1 MESFGRLSGVFWA
14 VCVGVVGL
22 YLFFL
27 ALGAYSVGELIAV
40 TIAIGVLMVLLVIH
54 FTRVRRHIEDDLE
67 LRRKVNAF
75 RETRGF

>member
-1 MESFGRLSGVFWA
+1 VESIGRLSGVFWA

-22 YLFFL
+22 YVFFL
-27 ALGAYSVGELIAV
+27 ALGAYSVGELVVV
-40 TIAIGVLMVLLVIH
+40 TIAMAVLMVLLVVH

-67 LRRKVNAF
+67 FRRKVNAF

>member
-1 MESFGRLSGVFWA
+1 VESIGRFSGLFWA
-14 VCVGVVGL
+14 LCVGVVGL

-27 ALGAYSVGELIAV
+27 ALGAYSVGELVVV
-40 TIAIGVLMVLLVIH
+40 TIVVGVLIVLLAVH

-67 LRRKVNAF
+67 FRRKVNAF

>member
-1 MESFGRLSGVFWA
+1 VESIGRLSGVFWA

-27 ALGAYSVGELIAV
+27 ALGAYSVGELVVV
-40 TIAIGVLMVLLVIH
+40 TVVMAALIVLLAVH
-54 FTRVRRHIEDDLE
+54 FVRVRHQIEDDLE
-67 LRRKVNAF
+67 FRRKVNAY

>member
-1 MESFGRLSGVFWA
+1 VESIGRLSGLFWA

-27 ALGAYSVGELIAV
+27 ALGAYSIGELVVV
-40 TIAIGVLMVLLVIH
+40 TIVVGVLMVLLFVH
-54 FTRVRRHIEDDLE
+54 FARVRRHIEDDLE
-67 LRRKVNAF
+67 FRRKVNAF

>member
-1 MESFGRLSGVFWA
+1 VASIGRLSGVFWA

-27 ALGAYSVGELIAV
+27 ALGAYSVGELVVV
-40 TIAIGVLMVLLVIH
+40 TIAMGVLMVLLFVH
-54 FTRVRRHIEDDLE
+54 FTRVRRHIDDDLE
-67 LRRKVNAF
+67 FRRKVNAF